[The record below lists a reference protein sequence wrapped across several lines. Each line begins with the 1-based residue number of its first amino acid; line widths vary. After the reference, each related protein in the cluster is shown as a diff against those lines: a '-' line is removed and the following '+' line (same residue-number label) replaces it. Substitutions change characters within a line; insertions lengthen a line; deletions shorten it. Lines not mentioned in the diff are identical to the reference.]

1 MPQAHGM
8 PTVKDWKTLTKT
20 FQEGTRNLRHAFSG
34 RGDNMKQVDGA
45 LTLYWK
51 AFNDYS
57 YISTRE
63 PPILGALQVL
73 IAACDLWIN
82 IKGANPQGA
91 LTVKRLSEM
100 QKLRAMA
107 KAQHSMQD
115 AKRKAQVIG
124 NLATTALAADYVKE
138 AATRGP
144 VQGGGTH
151 RAAVSASSVVALK
164 EDLDNNI
171 FSPAEQQAL
180 GPVLAILNNH
190 DLSSM
195 SQAQFEAIGL
205 QLEQVHD
212 PNSLNFREP
221 AEVVYLKRA
230 GRAALLAIPN
240 NGRFEDTSGHPFDT
254 GMAGNRISLAM
265 YAIDKYGSVLIRKA
279 FGPMDGRNFNHSSL
293 VGGKEVMCAGEMGI
307 RNGTL
312 AYINNNSG
320 HYRPGADLLRSALI
334 WIYAQGIN
342 VDNVKVENTVP
353 GQPNGP
359 WKGASFR
366 NQGSAA
372 ASNWTDQDDLANQ
385 L

>member
-8 PTVKDWKTLTKT
+8 PTVEDWKKLTKPY
-20 FQEGTRNLRHAFSG
+20 QKGTRNLKHVFSG

-45 LTLYWK
+45 LTLYWRV
-51 AFNDYS
+51 FNEYS

-73 IAACDLWIN
+73 VAACDSWIN

-91 LTVKRLSEM
+91 LTVKRLSEV

-107 KAQHSMQD
+107 KAQHSMQN
-115 AKRKAQVIG
+115 AKRRAQAIG
-124 NLATTALAADYVKE
+124 NLATTGLAADYAKE

-144 VQGGGTH
+144 IQGGGTH

-164 EDLDNNI
+164 GDVDNDI
-171 FSPAEQQAL
+171 LSPAEKQAL
-180 GPVLAILNNH
+180 GPVLAILDNH
-190 DLSSM
+190 DLSTM
-195 SQAQFEAIGL
+195 SQAQFQAIGL
-205 QLEQVHD
+205 QLKQVHD

-221 AEVVYLKRA
+221 PEVVYLKRS
-230 GRAALLAIPN
+230 GRVALIAIPN
-240 NGRFEDTSGHPFDT
+240 NGRFEDASGQPFDT
-254 GMAGNRISLAM
+254 GMTGNRISLAM

-279 FGPMDGRNFNHSSL
+279 FGQMNGRNFNHSSL

-320 HYRPGADLLRSALI
+320 HYQPSADLLRSALT
-334 WIYAQGIN
+334 WIYAQGI
-342 VDNVKVENTVP
+342 DGFNVKVESTVP
-353 GQPNGP
+353 GQPHGP
-359 WKGASFR
+359 WKGMSFCSR
-366 NQGSAA
+366 GSAA
-372 ASNWTDQDDLANQ
+372 ASDWTAQDDLANQ